1 MDGDVMESWEK
12 KVKEA
17 YLAYD
22 DTPTYIKAYRK
33 NDLYIVHGEIAIYC
47 FDQNLEKKW
56 EFFGRDIWVTQDGS
70 EAISLFDDY
79 IELKDWLGYTYRI
92 NYQGEE
98 ENIRN

>member
-1 MDGDVMESWEK
+1 MESWEK

-56 EFFGRDIWVTQDGS
+56 EFFGRDIWVLFCTLDDAPLFRLNDGVS
-70 EAISLFDDY
+70 A
-79 IELKDWLGYTYRI
+79 
-92 NYQGEE
+92 
-98 ENIRN
+98 